1 MKLWAETPRSKMGW
15 CMGSTMMAGASK
27 KHFNTKL
34 LITEIRDGEDRNV
47 RILHKLSSV
56 FNKMVEEDED
66 IELSTEEYG
75 LKIVKTVRQ
84 ENYNNEMW
92 DQWVVFSRKIYD
104 NLEQILKGK

>member
-1 MKLWAETPRSKMGW
+1 MEMKLWAETPRSKMGW
-15 CMGSTMMAGASK
+15 GMGSTMMAGASK

-66 IELSTEEYG
+66 IEKIAAKPEFGKPKLVEVDKEEA
-75 LKIVKTVRQ
+75 V
-84 ENYNNEMW
+84 
-92 DQWVVFSRKIYD
+92 
-104 NLEQILKGK
+104 